1 MCFGHICFRKNYDY
15 ENISCSNGG
24 NAHRV
29 GGISDRRICPEP
41 SDNDLFI
48 DKAVF
53 VVDKTIIFIDKA
65 VFILSKTIL
74 IVGKTVFILD
84 KAQFSREFI
93 GFTANFIIRQPVN
106 RTADFSFK
114 TVVFG
119 DKQKQFRIA
128 GQKNRNVLNE
138 TEFDHFK
145 P

>member
-29 GGISDRRICPEP
+29 GGIPDRRICPEP
-41 SDNDLFI
+41 SDNDLVI

-53 VVDKTIIFIDKA
+53 VIDKTIIFI
-65 VFILSKTIL
+65 SKTVL
-74 IVGKTVFILD
+74 ILD
-84 KAQFSREFI
+84 KAQLIREFI
-93 GFTANFIIRQPVN
+93 GFTENFIIRQPVN
-106 RTADFSFK
+106 RTADFGFK

-138 TEFDHFK
+138 TELDQFK